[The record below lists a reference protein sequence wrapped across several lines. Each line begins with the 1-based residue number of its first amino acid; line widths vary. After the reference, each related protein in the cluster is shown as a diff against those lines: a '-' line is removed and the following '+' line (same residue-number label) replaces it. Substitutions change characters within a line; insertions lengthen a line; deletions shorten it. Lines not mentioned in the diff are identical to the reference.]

1 MLGHFLTLCMK
12 ELSSFI
18 TQQASILFE
27 VRNRNSR
34 TRCEICSQLRIK
46 TPEQRHWHHSGV
58 FIVSVEHISYH
69 VLVFLLLTLDMQIRL
84 SGLFFLYAKLRAT
97 KIYWNKAAD
106 QLLLPHTKFFS
117 KKRKEIWN

>member
-1 MLGHFLTLCMK
+1 MHEAVKQFYYPAGK
-12 ELSSFI
+12 Y
-18 TQQASILFE
+18 LFE
-27 VRNRNSR
+27 ISNRNSR

-58 FIVSVEHISYH
+58 FIVSIEHISYH
-69 VLVFLLLTLDMQIRL
+69 VLVFLLLTLNMQIRL